1 MIAAVRDVHS
11 IGSLT
16 FERRLS
22 DAAQRNDS
30 LLCVGLDP
38 VLDRLPAPLRNMTDV
53 AEAIVAFNTG
63 IIEATSDLVSVY
75 KPNLAFYL
83 AHGEAGVRALAETR
97 RRIPGHIPV
106 LLDAKVGDVG
116 STAEAYA
123 TAYFDTW
130 GFDAV
135 TVNPY
140 LGEDSLAPFLRRADR
155 GVIVVCKTSNPGSAD
170 YQDRNIDGQP
180 LHQVVAAS
188 LAETTLRLR
197 GPASGWSS
205 LGIVAGANYPE
216 QSERLRELLPH
227 ALFLIPGYGAQGG
240 RAADAIRSLVRGT
253 HGNLEGGLVSSS
265 RGLLFP
271 EAGATKDRRAWDSAI
286 DQALRRAIE
295 DLTGR

>member
-1 MIAAVRDVHS
+1 MKDDRS

-16 FERRLS
+16 FERRLN

-38 VLDRLPAPLRNMTDV
+38 VLDRFPAPLRNMTDV

-155 GVIVVCKTSNPGSAD
+155 GVIVVCKTSNPGSGD
-170 YQDRNIDGQP
+170 LQDLPVSSNEY
-180 LHQVVAAS
+180 AAS
-188 LAETTLRLR
+188 LFLTVAERATAWSGRW
-197 GPASGWSS
+197 PATVG
-205 LGIVAGANYPE
+205 LVVGATYPRQLSDIRARCPE
-216 QSERLRELLPH
+216 LPILLPG
-227 ALFLIPGYGAQGG
+227 IGAQAGDLDAAV
-240 RAADAIRSLVRGT
+240 RAGLDASR
-253 HGNLEGGLVSSS
+253 GGLMASAS
-265 RGLLFP
+265 RSVMFAGNDRG
-271 EAGATKDRRAWDSAI
+271 EAWATGVREAALELRNAINTVRAT
-286 DQALRRAIE
+286 L
-295 DLTGR
+295 